1 MQADFWNTRYA
12 EKEFAYGEKPNT
24 FFAEKLETLSPAT
37 LLLPAEGEGR
47 NAIFAAKLGWKV
59 IAFDY
64 SAEGKNKA
72 LQLAEKEGVKID
84 YVVSSLEDVSFEES
98 SFDAI
103 SLIFAHFPA
112 AGRITQF
119 QRMEQWLKPGGKVI
133 IEVFSK
139 NHLKYV
145 NLNPK
150 VGGPKEESMLFSKEE
165 LIESFPSVTWEY
177 MNEEEV
183 TLEEGVFHQ
192 GVGMV
197 IRAVGVKND

>member
-59 IAFDY
+59 TAFDY

-84 YVVSSLEDVSFEES
+84 YVVSSLEDVSFEIS
-98 SFDAI
+98 SFDVI
-103 SLIFAHFPA
+103 SLVFAHFPGD
-112 AGRITQF
+112 GRITQF
-119 QRMEQWLKPGGKVI
+119 QRMEQWLKPGGTI
-133 IEVFSK
+133 IFEGFSK

-145 NLNPK
+145 SLNSK
-150 VGGPKEESMLFSKEE
+150 VGGPKEASMLFSKEE
-165 LIESFPSVTWEY
+165 LIEAFPSVTWEY
-177 MNEEEV
+177 LNEEEV
-183 TLEEGVFHQ
+183 ELNEGAFHQ
-192 GVGMV
+192 GIGMV
-197 IRAVGVKND
+197 VRAVGKKV